1 MPVREQQ
8 FLSCFLSLE
17 KGASPLIAA
26 AKTGNIEMCKFLL
39 DKGADVNRGG
49 FVSKIM

>member
-17 KGASPLIAA
+17 KGATPLTAA
-26 AKTGNIEMCKFLL
+26 VKTNNIEMCKFLL
-39 DKGADVNRGG
+39 DKGADVNLGG
-49 FVSKIM
+49 IVSKIM